1 MKRSLSFLCLL
12 LWAFT
17 PFAQN
22 VGVGETSPVAKLTVR
37 ASDAFSKSL
46 LLKTNTN
53 DTTLLVQG
61 FNHHLGGGF
70 TNLSSSALTINNK
83 HFLPFDNS
91 HLTLMAWGERAGS
104 NANGSLSTLEF
115 RNINGG
121 SARYTLSA
129 YLGAAT
135 THSLNLYHFNPVTGI
150 TRPLLFFNE
159 DGDSGLGTF
168 TPTEKLD
175 VIGNI
180 RNTGTLAVGTNA
192 TVGGNIN
199 VVGEVNRTA
208 TGTSN
213 MVPIAYGNIS
223 AAGFIQHSSGNITVS
238 RFSAGVYLITITGES
253 YQFQQYVTVVTTI
266 GSGSPTIATTGSG
279 GGQLQVYTWNT
290 AGAATDVNFHFVVYQ
305 Q

>member
-12 LWAFT
+12 LWAFGS
-17 PFAQN
+17 FAQN
-22 VGVGETSPVAKLTVR
+22 IGVGETSPAAKLTVR

-61 FNHHLGGGF
+61 FNHQLGGGF

-83 HFLPFDNS
+83 HFVPFDNS
-91 HLTLMAWGERAGS
+91 QLTLMAWGERAGS

-121 SARYTLSA
+121 SARYALSA

-135 THSLNLYHFNPVTGI
+135 THSLNLYHFNPATGI
-150 TRPLLFFNE
+150 TRPLLFFDE
-159 DGDSGLGTF
+159 DGDTGLGTF
-168 TPTEKLD
+168 TPNEKLD

-180 RNTGTLAVGTNA
+180 RNTGTVAVGTNA

-223 AAGFIQHSSGNITVS
+223 AAGNIQHSSGNLTVS

-266 GSGSPTIATTGSG
+266 GSTVPTIATTGSG
-279 GGQLQVYTWNT
+279 GGQLQVYTYNT
-290 AGAATDVNFHFVVYQ
+290 AGTPTDVNFHFVVFQ